1 MSDTAQPVTAG
12 EDQAQEAQSAA
23 ETTDTTP
30 ASQEESTSQDGNQ
43 APAPAPNTADAQEG
57 VEDEGQDATRV
68 DQDDTDLDAAEDLDA
83 EEQDRFD
90 EKARRALSKTRRE
103 AANLR
108 TRLKTEALRADKAEV
123 ALAAGLPFD
132 AVKFLTGD
140 SREELETNAADLL
153 AMLGYQ
159 GRVTPSGNPR
169 EVGVAPGV
177 RGAEKTP
184 DLDSIGARIYNHFN

>member
-1 MSDTAQPVTAG
+1 MSNTLQSGFAARDSAQDG
-12 EDQAQEAQSAA
+12 QSAA

-30 ASQEESTSQDGNQ
+30 ASQEESTGQDGSQ
-43 APAPAPNTADAQEG
+43 AQASNTAGAQEG
-57 VEDEGQDATRV
+57 VEDEGQDAARV
-68 DQDDTDLDAAEDLDA
+68 DQDDTDPDDAEDLGA
-83 EEQDRFD
+83 EEQDHFD

-123 ALAAGLPFD
+123 ALAAGLPLD

-153 AMLGYQ
+153 AMLGYS

>member
-1 MSDTAQPVTAG
+1 MSDTAQPVAAG

-43 APAPAPNTADAQEG
+43 APAPNTADAQEG

-68 DQDDTDLDAAEDLDA
+68 DQDDTDPDAAEDLDA
-83 EEQDRFD
+83 EEQDHFD
-90 EKARRALSKTRRE
+90 EKVRRALSKTRRE

-108 TRLKTEALRADKAEV
+108 TRLKMEALRADKAEV

>member
-30 ASQEESTSQDGNQ
+30 SQDTSVET
-43 APAPAPNTADAQEG
+43 PADPAQDAQSAQDG
-57 VEDEGQDATRV
+57 AQEDEGQDADV
-68 DQDDTDLDAAEDLDA
+68 DTDEDDEDLSED
-83 EEQDRFD
+83 EQDLLD
-90 EKARRALSKTRRE
+90 EKVRRRLSKTRRE

-108 TRLKTEALRADKAEV
+108 SRLKTETARADRAEV
-123 ALAAGLPFD
+123 ALAAGLPHD
-132 AVKFLTGD
+132 AMKFLTGN
-140 SREELETNAADLL
+140 SREELEANAADLL

-169 EVGVAPGV
+169 EVGVMPGAQGGV
-177 RGAEKTP
+177 EAP

>member
-1 MSDTAQPVTAG
+1 MSNTQSSVAAEQG
-12 EDQAQEAQSAA
+12 QAQEAQSAA
-23 ETTDTTP
+23 ETTDATP
-30 ASQEESTSQDGNQ
+30 SQDTSVETS
-43 APAPAPNTADAQEG
+43 ADPAQDAQSAQDG
-57 VEDEGQDATRV
+57 AQEDEGQDATRV
-68 DQDDTDLDAAEDLDA
+68 DQDDTDPDDAEDLDA
-83 EEQDRFD
+83 EEQDHFG

-108 TRLKTEALRADKAEV
+108 TRLKTETARADRAEV
-123 ALAAGLPFD
+123 ALAAGLPLD

-169 EVGVAPGV
+169 EVGVAPGAQGAV
-177 RGAEKTP
+177 RTP

>member
-30 ASQEESTSQDGNQ
+30 SQDTSVET
-43 APAPAPNTADAQEG
+43 PADPAQDAQSAQDG
-57 VEDEGQDATRV
+57 AQEDEGQDADV
-68 DQDDTDLDAAEDLDA
+68 DTDEDDEDLSED
-83 EEQDRFD
+83 EQDRLD
-90 EKARRALSKTRRE
+90 EKVRRRLSKTRRE

-108 TRLKTEALRADKAEV
+108 SRLKTETARADRAEV
-123 ALAAGLPFD
+123 ALAAGLPHD
-132 AVKFLTGD
+132 AVKFLTGN

-169 EVGVAPGV
+169 EVGVAPGAQGGV
-177 RGAEKTP
+177 KTP

>member
-23 ETTDTTP
+23 ETTDTTT
-30 ASQEESTSQDGNQ
+30 TSQDTSVET
-43 APAPAPNTADAQEG
+43 PADPAQDTPSAQDG
-57 VEDEGQDATRV
+57 AQEDEGQDATRV
-68 DQDDTDLDAAEDLDA
+68 DQDDTDLDDAEDLDA
-83 EEQDRFD
+83 EEQDHFG

-108 TRLKTEALRADKAEV
+108 SRLKTETARADRAEV
-123 ALAAGLPFD
+123 ALAAGLPHD
-132 AVKFLTGD
+132 AMKFLTGD

>member
-30 ASQEESTSQDGNQ
+30 SQDTSVET
-43 APAPAPNTADAQEG
+43 PADPAQDAQSAQDG
-57 VEDEGQDATRV
+57 AQEDEGQDADV
-68 DQDDTDLDAAEDLDA
+68 DTDEDDEVLPED
-83 EEQDRFD
+83 EQDRLD
-90 EKARRALSKTRRE
+90 EKVRCRLSKTRRE

-108 TRLKTEALRADKAEV
+108 SRLKTETARADRAEV
-123 ALAAGLPFD
+123 ALAAGLPHD
-132 AVKFLTGD
+132 AMKFLTGN

>member
-1 MSDTAQPVTAG
+1 MSDTTRPVTAG

-23 ETTDTTP
+23 ETTDTT
-30 ASQEESTSQDGNQ
+30 TSQDTSVET
-43 APAPAPNTADAQEG
+43 PADPAQNAQSAQDG
-57 VEDEGQDATRV
+57 AQEDEGQDADV
-68 DQDDTDLDAAEDLDA
+68 DTDDAEDLDA
-83 EEQDRFD
+83 GERDPFD

-108 TRLKTEALRADKAEV
+108 SRLKTETARADRAEV
-123 ALAAGLPFD
+123 ALAAGLPHD
-132 AVKFLTGD
+132 AMKFLTGN

>member
-30 ASQEESTSQDGNQ
+30 SQDTSVETPTD
-43 APAPAPNTADAQEG
+43 PAQDTPSAQDG
-57 VEDEGQDATRV
+57 AQEDEGQDADV
-68 DQDDTDLDAAEDLDA
+68 DTDEDDEALSED
-83 EEQDRFD
+83 EQDRLD
-90 EKARRALSKTRRE
+90 EKVRRRLSKTRRE

-108 TRLKTEALRADKAEV
+108 SRLKTETARADRAEV
-123 ALAAGLPFD
+123 ALAAGLPHD
-132 AVKFLTGD
+132 AMKFLTGN
-140 SREELETNAADLL
+140 SREELEANAADLL

-169 EVGVAPGV
+169 EVGVTPGAQGGV
-177 RGAEKTP
+177 KAP
-184 DLDSIGARIYNHFN
+184 DLDSIGARIYNHNN

>member
-1 MSDTAQPVTAG
+1 MSDTAQPVAAG

-30 ASQEESTSQDGNQ
+30 SQDTSVET
-43 APAPAPNTADAQEG
+43 PADPAQDAQSAQDG
-57 VEDEGQDATRV
+57 AQEDEGQDTGV
-68 DQDDTDLDAAEDLDA
+68 DTDEDDEDLPED
-83 EEQDRFD
+83 EQDRLD
-90 EKARRALSKTRRE
+90 EKVRRRLSKTRRE

-108 TRLKTEALRADKAEV
+108 SRLKTETARADRAEV
-123 ALAAGLPFD
+123 ALAAGLPHD
-132 AVKFLTGD
+132 AMKFLTGN

-169 EVGVAPGV
+169 EVGVAPGAQGGV
-177 RGAEKTP
+177 RAP

>member
-1 MSDTAQPVTAG
+1 MSNTLQFGFAAQ
-12 EDQAQEAQSAA
+12 DSAQDGPSAA

-30 ASQEESTSQDGNQ
+30 ASQEESTGQDGNQ
-43 APAPAPNTADAQEG
+43 APNTVDAQEG

-68 DQDDTDLDAAEDLDA
+68 DQDDTDPDDAEDLDA
-83 EEQDRFD
+83 EEQDHFD

-108 TRLKTEALRADKAEV
+108 TRLKMEALRADKAEV
-123 ALAAGLPFD
+123 ALAAGLPLD

-169 EVGVAPGV
+169 EVGVAPGAQ
-177 RGAEKTP
+177 GAVKTP

>member
-1 MSDTAQPVTAG
+1 MSNTLQSGFAAQ
-12 EDQAQEAQSAA
+12 DSAQDGPSAA

-30 ASQEESTSQDGNQ
+30 ASQEESAGQDGNQ
-43 APAPAPNTADAQEG
+43 TQASNTADAQEG

-68 DQDDTDLDAAEDLDA
+68 DQDDTDPDDAEDLGA
-83 EEQDRFD
+83 EEQDHFD

-153 AMLGYQ
+153 AMLGYS
-159 GRVTPSGNPR
+159 GRVTPSGTPR
-169 EVGVAPGV
+169 EVGVAPGAQ
-177 RGAEKTP
+177 GAVKTS